1 MELALKEVI
10 KMHIH
15 PLLKDKGFKKKGNY
29 FYKKNDGFIYAI
41 YFPIDREYTE
51 NGAYFT
57 VQFGIY
63 SEALEEKLGREIKAF
78 PKGYDFILN
87 SNVLTHGGN
96 ENERYLLENM
106 TNLDIFGKKMQDD
119 LLQILAFFNQ
129 ITSLETLM
137 DYCLEHN
144 YLVHHE
150 DLMRYLVLQHDEEKT
165 QKYMLKIKEKLD
177 SIAANALRRY
187 TEKMEQLKAEY
198 RD

>member
-63 SEALEEKLGREIKAF
+63 SEALEVKLGREIKAF
-78 PKGYDFILN
+78 PIGYDFILN
-87 SNVLTHGGN
+87 ESVLTHICDK
-96 ENERYLLENM
+96 NERYLLEN
-106 TNLDIFGKKMQDD
+106 TTDLDTFGKKMYND
-119 LLQILAFFNQ
+119 LLQILVFFNQ
-129 ITSLETLM
+129 IISLETLM

-150 DLMRYLVLQHDEEKT
+150 DLMRYLVIQHDDEKT

-187 TEKMEQLKAEY
+187 TEKLEQLKAEY

>member
-1 MELALKEVI
+1 MELALKEII
-10 KMHIH
+10 KTHIQ
-15 PLLKDKGFKKKGNY
+15 PLLKGKNFKKKGNY

-63 SEALEEKLGREIKAF
+63 SEALEVKLGREIKAF
-78 PKGYDFILN
+78 PIGYDFILN
-87 SNVLTHGGN
+87 DNVLTHCGD
-96 ENERYLLENM
+96 ENERYLLEN
-106 TNLDIFGKKMQDD
+106 TTDLDIFGKKMSDD
-119 LLQILAFFNQ
+119 LLQILVFFNQ

-137 DYCLEHN
+137 AYCLEHN

-150 DLMRYLVLQHDEEKT
+150 DLMRYLAIQKDDEAT

-177 SIAANALRRY
+177 SIAANALGRY
-187 TEKMEQLKAEY
+187 AEKLEQLKAEY